1 MVVRIDES
9 GTTLEEKLKL
19 PKVGDLIEWVNLL
32 EVWSNDTWVDEGG
45 PYFGIARWEDD
56 MVKAGIVLEES
67 IIEDI
72 FHWTVWSWKLKKC
85 FHISSTTDK
94 TRVLSRCNHEDKH
107 ILNFYLRKQKK

>member
-1 MVVRIDES
+1 MVIQVDKDNL
-9 GTTLEEKLKL
+9 TLEEKLKL

-32 EVWSNDTWVDEGG
+32 EVWSSDRWVDEGG
-45 PYFGIARWEDD
+45 PYFGIAQWEDE
-56 MVKAGIVLEES
+56 MVKTGIVIEES

-94 TRVLSRCNHEDKH
+94 IRIISRCKEQDNH